1 MSKTALVTGASGF
14 VGRHVTPL
22 LREMGYAVAEIDVNH
37 PTNPLKAEAFY
48 DREYR
53 SGFTKWDV
61 ILHFAANIEDI
72 NARVHGGVAIF
83 QDICLDYETAKY
95 IERNPPKEA
104 VVWMTSCAVDWAK
117 EDPYSWVK
125 LTGEKY
131 CEALVKKGV
140 PVKILRPFSG
150 YGHTQ
155 ALSYPFPAILSRAK
169 RKEDP
174 LTVWGSGLQVRDWV
188 HISDLAQACVH
199 SIHHFPVG
207 VPVPIGTGIGTD
219 FLTLARMMADAVG
232 YSPEIF
238 ADTTKAEASPRRVC
252 ESTLAME
259 CGWEP
264 KVTLEQGI
272 AMGVQP

>member
-1 MSKTALVTGASGF
+1 MKTALVTGSSGF

-22 LREMGYAVAEIDVNH
+22 LREMGYAVAEIDIQH

-48 DREYR
+48 EREYR

-72 NARVHGGVAIF
+72 NARVHGGVEMF
-83 QDICLDYETAKY
+83 QDITLDYETAKY
-95 IERNPPKEA
+95 IERNPPNEA

-150 YGHTQ
+150 YCHTQ
-155 ALSYPFPAILSRAK
+155 ALSYPFPAILSRAM

-188 HISDLAQACVH
+188 HVSDLAQACVH
-199 SIHHFPVG
+199 AIHHFPIG
-207 VPVPIGTGIGTD
+207 VAVPIGTGEGKT
-219 FLTLARMMADAVG
+219 FLDLAWMMADAVG
-232 YSPEIF
+232 YNPLIRG
-238 ADTTKAEASPRRVC
+238 DVTKAESSPYRVC
-252 ESTLAME
+252 NSTLARE
-259 CGWEP
+259 LGWEP
-264 KVTLEQGI
+264 KVTLEEGI
-272 AMGVQP
+272 AMGVRQ